1 MNYIYDILLNFNDEP
16 YDFYDWNE
24 LDEILH
30 IRRIPLYKINSIDFF
45 NIKNNIIQF
54 DSNFLNEIKNKT
66 EIFINK
72 NIKKIEYSF
81 LITDELEVMAINI
94 KKNNNEYSK
103 LLIDE
108 EIDIIDVSKKMKEKT
123 IDYKIIKEKQK
134 LPLKTRKEIEI
145 TNYVNKQ
152 LQSIF
157 KEKNIQK
164 LKYLYYEIFNEKITE
179 NSLIKI
185 KDEFIFNLNDEKKLY
200 DILKLMH
207 NHK

>member
-45 NIKNNIIQF
+45 NIKNNIVQF
-54 DSNFLNEIKNKT
+54 DSNFLSEIKNKT

-81 LITDELEVMAINI
+81 LITDELEVMAIKI
-94 KKNNNEYSK
+94 KKNGNEYSK

-123 IDYKIIKEKQK
+123 IDYKVIKEKQK

-164 LKYLYYEIFNEKITE
+164 LKYLYYEIFNEKMNE
-179 NSLIKI
+179 NNLIKI